1 MGQLSSVQDAVGMRH
16 FLYNDTFAPIK
27 ETITGLY
34 TKELERTYT
43 NTGMKGRILSLNI
56 GNELNFSYDYD
67 EYGRLNKIST
77 LAGDFN
83 YTYLANSNIIE
94 QISRPN
100 NITTIWSYE
109 PHRDV
114 ITQISNGNICGWPR
128 KLDNLTWCKMP
139 VKLTRRG
146 RAFYEKVV

>member
-1 MGQLSSVQDAVGMRH
+1 
-16 FLYNDTFAPIK
+16 
-27 ETITGLY
+27 
-34 TKELERTYT
+34 
-43 NTGMKGRILSLNI
+43 MKGRILSLNI

-114 ITQISNGNICGWPR
+114 ITQISNGNISVFNYQNNAIGNRISINRNGTSLPESNTISYTY
-128 KLDNLTWCKMP
+128 DNRNEVIGAISDKT
-139 VKLTRRG
+139 
-146 RAFYEKVV
+146 